1 MELEHV
7 MQQSGWF
14 IIMQM
19 LMGSLLVPAMIGR
32 VDLYRSFV
40 RSAASNIVSFGP
52 FGLLVYILFE
62 VSFGY
67 AANDCGLGTLKSCLK
82 LLAPAF

>member
-14 IIMQM
+14 LIMQM

-32 VDLYRSFV
+32 VDLYRSFI

-52 FGLLVYILFE
+52 IGLLVYVLLE
-62 VSFGY
+62 VSR
-67 AANDCGLGTLKSCLK
+67 
-82 LLAPAF
+82 LA

>member
-14 IIMQM
+14 LIMQM
-19 LMGSLLVPAMIGR
+19 LMCSLPVPAMIGR
-32 VDLYRSFV
+32 FDLYRAFV
-40 RSAASNIVSFGP
+40 RSAASNVVTFGP

-62 VSFGY
+62 MSR
-67 AANDCGLGTLKSCLK
+67 
-82 LLAPAF
+82 LA

>member
-14 IIMQM
+14 LIMQM

-52 FGLLVYILFE
+52 FGLLVYVLFE
-62 VSFGY
+62 VSR
-67 AANDCGLGTLKSCLK
+67 
-82 LLAPAF
+82 LA

>member
-14 IIMQM
+14 LIMQM
-19 LMGSLLVPAMIGR
+19 LMGSLMVPAMIGR
-32 VDLYRSFV
+32 IDLYRSFI
-40 RSAASNIVSFGP
+40 RSAVSYVVSFGP

-62 VSFGY
+62 VSR
-67 AANDCGLGTLKSCLK
+67 
-82 LLAPAF
+82 LA